1 MLANID
7 NKMFHIYTSL
17 TKNYLQRICYHFGFY
32 YLFINYGI
40 FGSYIWNK
48 MLDLLMEDIIFILN
62 EHQKHFQQLCLH
74 FLWIITV
81 QSL

>member
-40 FGSYIWNK
+40 FGSYI
-48 MLDLLMEDIIFILN
+48 
-62 EHQKHFQQLCLH
+62 
-74 FLWIITV
+74 
-81 QSL
+81 